1 MDKNIEMDLCIP
13 MADYLHQNF
22 PNLNF
27 SFTVVCNFNLFMSFL
42 PNKAAAFFMEK
53 STVSQILLL

>member
-1 MDKNIEMDLCIP
+1 MDFCIP

-27 SFTVVCNFNLFMSFL
+27 SFTLVCNFNFFMSFV
-42 PNKAAAFFMEK
+42 PNKAAIFFQGK

>member
-1 MDKNIEMDLCIP
+1 MDKNTEMDFCIP

-27 SFTVVCNFNLFMSFL
+27 SFTLVCNFNFFMSFV
-42 PNKAAAFFMEK
+42 PNKAAIFFKEQ
-53 STVSQILLL
+53 STVSEILLL